1 MTKQILKSTL
11 YQMRGTELEQTTLLP
26 GKDKKVPK
34 LRKNWSLRKI
44 MPIKAKYGPKN
55 KTYSTRLRSHQCRR
69 RQLDTKQNT
78 LNKQHG
84 PFNKTIIQRWTTILH
99 GDGIG

>member
-1 MTKQILKSTL
+1 
-11 YQMRGTELEQTTLLP
+11 MRGTDLEQMTWLP

-34 LRKNWSLRKI
+34 LRKNLSLRKI

-78 LNKQHG
+78 LNKQHEHG

-99 GDGIG
+99 GDGID